1 MNRPEVEAQ
10 YSTGLSRRNIERAFA
25 RAGIL
30 LEDLRPADLGPLED
44 FHTSGRIATSE
55 LADLAGI
62 NDRDRILDAGSG
74 IGGTARFLA
83 NAYGCTVTALDL
95 TEEYCE
101 TSRWLNGLVGL
112 DTLITVR
119 QGDVAD
125 LPFDE
130 ASFDVVVSQHVQM
143 NVPDKA
149 KLYGQARRVLA
160 TGGRL
165 AIWDVT
171 AGEPGPVAYP
181 LPWAD
186 GPGRSYLVSAGE
198 LQAAIEAAGFTV
210 DHWND
215 RSADSAAFMEH
226 FLSTPPGPLGLHA
239 FVENF
244 SDKATNLVRGLS
256 SGSLRVIQ
264 ATATASATAG

>member
-1 MNRPEVEAQ
+1 MNPPEVEAQ

-30 LEDLRPADLGPLED
+30 LEELRPADLGPLED
-44 FHTSGRIATSE
+44 FHTSGRIATSD

-62 NDRDRILDAGSG
+62 SDSERVLDAGSG

-83 NAYGCTVTALDL
+83 DAYGCTVTALDL

-101 TSRWLNGLVGL
+101 TARWLNGLVGL

-125 LPFDE
+125 LPFDD

-143 NVPDKA
+143 NVADKT
-149 KLYGQARRVLA
+149 KLYGQARRVLVS
-160 TGGRL
+160 GGRL

-171 AGEPGPVAYP
+171 AGEAGSPDYP
-181 LPWAD
+181 LPWANS
-186 GPGRSYLVSAGE
+186 PERSHLVPAGE
-198 LQAAIEAAGFTV
+198 LRATIETAGFTV

-215 RSADSAAFMEH
+215 RSAESGAFMEH
-226 FLSTPPGPLGLHA
+226 FLASPPGPLGLHA

-244 SDKATNLVRGLS
+244 SDKATNLARGLR

-264 ATATASATAG
+264 ATARATVG